1 MKKLITTAFVLA
13 ATLALVQ
20 PASAAPLQAGN
31 LVAGSLSENVTVAGD
46 AVLLDARNPPDLPFG
61 TDVSL
66 AGNPIPPNVYAEG
79 TNLPLDANQA
89 LAAVGPEA
97 NDVVAANE
105 FIGGDFTQAGIGN
118 LSADTEGAL
127 D

>member
-1 MKKLITTAFVLA
+1 M
-13 ATLALVQ
+13 
-20 PASAAPLQAGN
+20 
-31 LVAGSLSENVTVAGD
+31 VAGPLSENVTVAGD

-66 AGNPIPPNVYAEG
+66 AGNQIPPNVYAEG
-79 TNLPLDANQA
+79 TNLPLNANQA

-105 FIGGDFTQAGIGN
+105 FFGGD
-118 LSADTEGAL
+118 SL
-127 D
+127 DGRPGDSTPDGGPEMTA